1 MMVAVYCVFYNA
13 GKHPEVPPF
22 PFKSIKKKFHF
33 LSLTTSPEA
42 ISVLEHVRV
51 ECGKVCAMSLFHTGV
66 SKHLKLEEFDQAQH
80 QASMQV
86 RAMAGTIV
94 AFCKLS
100 ISLCVYNFVSTPGTT
115 V

>member
-1 MMVAVYCVFYNA
+1 MIFVIRALRHTYTYYILQDGVGVYCVFCNA

-22 PFKSIKKKFHF
+22 PFESIKKKFRF

-42 ISVLEHVRV
+42 ISVLEHVRM
-51 ECGKVCAMSLFHTGV
+51 ECRKVCAMSLFHTGV

-86 RAMAGTIV
+86 RATRIMV
-94 AFCKLS
+94 
-100 ISLCVYNFVSTPGTT
+100 
-115 V
+115 

>member
-1 MMVAVYCVFYNA
+1 M
-13 GKHPEVPPF
+13 PPF
-22 PFKSIKKKFHF
+22 PFEEIKKKFRF

-51 ECGKVCAMSLFHTGV
+51 ECRKVCAMSLFHTGV

-86 RAMAGTIV
+86 RGIAT
-94 AFCKLS
+94 LY
-100 ISLCVYNFVSTPGTT
+100 LHVYNTLSVVKYLAGLTVSYN
-115 V
+115 